1 MILDW
6 TTSEMGNSLLVHI
19 VDTSFLCLN
28 PLGLASSFPRCCPN
42 SSVVRGSNSVQL
54 REGKTKSRPSWET
67 APWKQ
72 THSKRGSGP
81 GFCLGCTH
89 EWQDFYGGE
98 FSVFPLLS
106 HWGEVQK
113 YQQGS
118 EGDPVRSDGAPW
130 ASFVPQAVCSLRTMC
145 HRPLNQF
152 WMDKSELCISLNP
165 NLFTAHY

>member
-1 MILDW
+1 MILEW
-6 TTSEMGNSLLVHI
+6 ITSEMGNCLLVHI

-28 PLGLASSFPRCCPN
+28 PLGLASSFPTCGRN

-81 GFCLGCTH
+81 GFCLG
-89 EWQDFYGGE
+89 WGE

-113 YQQGS
+113 YQRGS
-118 EGDPVRSDGAPW
+118 EGDTVRSVGTPW
-130 ASFVPQAVCSLRTMC
+130 TSFVPQAVCSLRTIC
-145 HRPLNQF
+145 HLPLGRF
-152 WMDKSELCISLNP
+152 WMDKSEFWISLNP